1 MRVFLNA
8 VSIREGGSL
17 VVLVKLVRH
26 LIGQQPHLKICLA
39 ASDEICEAI
48 RLPRVVPYPVAVGQS
63 PRSIMQWY
71 ALDLPRAAKR
81 AAADLVFSVTNY
93 LPFRKLAM
101 PSLLLEQHAG
111 HFSKIFDELM
121 RDPDMPLR
129 ERIAWGPRRR
139 WVHRS
144 VETATVLTVQT
155 AALADAIAAQTRVSR
170 ADIRVIPH
178 GPGWVDRRAESALPV
193 ERGPG
198 PFRIGYVTKAG
209 VQKDFATLFRAARS
223 LSEQGRDLRLV
234 LTLGEADPVAAA
246 SLAQAKALGVAHLI
260 ENHGEVSAEQITA
273 IYDSVDLFVFPS
285 LCESFG
291 MPMVEAMARGLC
303 IVVAD
308 TPENREIVGTA
319 GTIFPQ
325 RDAETLAAMIAHLQD
340 DVAERQSRARLSLTR
355 GRDFSWRTAAE
366 HTYAAMQAAVN
377 AF

>member
-8 VSIREGGSL
+8 ASIREGGSL

-26 LIGQQPHLKICLA
+26 LIEQQPQLKIFLA
-39 ASDEICEAI
+39 ASEEISDAI
-48 RLPRVVPYPVAVGQS
+48 QLTRVVPYPVAVAQS

-71 ALDLPRAAKR
+71 TINLPRAAKK
-81 AAADLVFSVTNY
+81 ASADLVFSITNY

-129 ERIAWGPRRR
+129 ERVAWGPRRR
-139 WVHRS
+139 WVHHS
-144 VETATVLTVQT
+144 VETASALTVQT
-155 AALADAIAAQTRVSR
+155 AALADAIAMQTRVSR
-170 ADIRVIPH
+170 AGIRVIPH
-178 GPGWVDRRAESALPV
+178 GPGWVEHRAASELRTLRSA
-193 ERGPG
+193 G
-198 PFRIGYVTKAG
+198 PFRIGYITKAG
-209 VQKDFATLFRAARS
+209 IQKDFATLFRAVRS

-246 SLAQAKALGVAHLI
+246 SLAHAKALGITHLI
-260 ENHGEVSAEQITA
+260 ENHGEVLAGQITA

-308 TPENREIVGTA
+308 TPENREIVGGA
-319 GTIFPQ
+319 GIIFPQ
-325 RDAETLAAMIAHLQD
+325 RDAETLAATVARLQD
-340 DVAERQSRARLSLTR
+340 DDAERQSRARLSLAR

-377 AF
+377 AS